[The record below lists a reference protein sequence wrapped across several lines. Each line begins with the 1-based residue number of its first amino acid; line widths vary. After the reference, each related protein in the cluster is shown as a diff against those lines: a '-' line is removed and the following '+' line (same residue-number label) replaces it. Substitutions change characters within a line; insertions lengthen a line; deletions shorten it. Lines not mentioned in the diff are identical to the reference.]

1 MEHKTE
7 KREITE
13 ELRESYIDYAM
24 SVIVSRAL
32 PDVRD
37 GMKPVQRRILWSMW
51 ESGLRASAR
60 HRKSAAVVGE
70 VLKSYHPHGD
80 APVYDALARMA
91 QNFSL
96 RYPLVNGQGNWGSV
110 DGDPPA
116 AMRYTECKL
125 SKISEELMM
134 DIEKE
139 TVGWRD
145 NYDNTQKEPLV
156 LPARIPHLLLNG
168 SVGIAVGMAT
178 NIPPH
183 NLGEVI
189 DAAIYL
195 IDNPRATTEDLMEIV
210 RGPDFPT
217 GGIIYDKKQIRE
229 AYTAGRGSITCRAV
243 AEIEERKGGQF
254 AIVITEI
261 PYQVNKSELVTK
273 MAELAQNKKIEG
285 IRDIRDESDREGM
298 RIVLELKQDVA
309 PQKALNQLYKYTDL
323 QKDFHLNMLALVDG
337 IRPQVLS
344 LEEVLQLYLE
354 HRKEVVKRR
363 AEFDLKKARE
373 RAHILEGLSKALDH
387 IDEVISTIKKSE
399 DKEAAK
405 KNIVKKFGF
414 TDIQADAILEMKL
427 QTLAALEHQKIDDEL
442 KEKKELIKE
451 LGLLLKS
458 PEKMLAVVKDELIKI
473 KDVYADERRT
483 RVVASGLEGFAE
495 EDLAQKEDVV
505 ITLSGSGY
513 IKRMSRTTF
522 KAQKRGGKGLIG
534 SNVSEEDFVSNFIGA
549 NTHDYVLF
557 FTNKGRVFQTK
568 GYEIPTGT
576 RTAKGKLIQ
585 NFLDIPQN
593 EHVTTLLSYPQNAKK
608 AELSLFMAT
617 KNGVVK
623 KTALSA
629 FDNVRRSGIIAIGL
643 TDGDELRWVR
653 LTDASGEAMLTTYKG
668 RSIRFKV
675 SDVRA
680 TGRAAGGVRGI
691 ALKPGDFVSGMDI
704 IRKGKPEGTGA
715 PKVLVV
721 TERGFGKQTTLV
733 SYKVQ
738 KRGGSGIKT
747 ARVSEKT
754 GGVVA
759 TKILTDETEILA
771 LSNRGQMIRT
781 EIKSIRTAGRDTS
794 GVKIMNVEPGDKV
807 TDAVCI

>member
-91 QNFSL
+91 QGFSL

-125 SKISEELMM
+125 SKIAEEMM
-134 DIEKE
+134 TDIEKE
-139 TVGWRD
+139 TVGWKD

-168 SVGIAVGMAT
+168 SMGIAVGMAT
-178 NIPPH
+178 SIPPH
-183 NLGEVI
+183 NLGEVV
-189 DAAIYL
+189 DAAVYL
-195 IDNPRATTEDLMEIV
+195 VDNPRATTEDLAEIV

-229 AYTAGRGSITCRAV
+229 AYAAGRGSITCRAA

-261 PYQVNKSELVTK
+261 PYQVNKAELVTK
-273 MAELAQNKKIEG
+273 MAALAQDRKIEG

-298 RIVLELKQDVA
+298 RIVLELKQEVS
-309 PQKALNQLYKYTDL
+309 PQKVLNQLYKHTDL

-337 IRPQVLS
+337 IQPQVLS
-344 LEEVLQLYLE
+344 LEEVLRHYLE

-363 AEFDLKKARE
+363 AEFDLKKAEE

-399 DKEAAK
+399 DKEDAK
-405 KNIVKKFGF
+405 KNLVKKFDF

-427 QTLAALEHQKIDDEL
+427 QTLAALERQKIDDEL
-442 KEKKELIKE
+442 KEKKGLIKE

-458 PEKMLAVVKDELIKI
+458 PEKMLAVVKDELAKV
-473 KDVYADERRT
+473 KDAYADERRT
-483 RVVASGLEGFAE
+483 KVVAGGLKDFAE
-495 EDLAQKEDVV
+495 EDLVQKEDVV
-505 ITLSGSGY
+505 ITLSGGGY
-513 IKRMSRTTF
+513 IKRMSHATF

-534 SNVSEEDFVSNFIGA
+534 SNVSEEDFLSHFISA

-568 GYEIPTGT
+568 GYEIPAGT
-576 RTAKGKLIQ
+576 RIAKGKLIQ

-593 EHVTTLLSYPQNAKK
+593 EHVTALLNYPQNAKK
-608 AELSLFMAT
+608 EGLSIFMT
-617 KNGVVK
+617 TRNGVVK
-623 KTALSA
+623 KTNLSE
-629 FDNVRRSGIIAIGL
+629 FDNLRRSGIIAIGL
-643 TDGDELRWVR
+643 VGDDELRWAHLIAPR
-653 LTDASGEAMLTTYKG
+653 GEVMLTTCKG
-668 RSIRFKV
+668 QAIRFKGA
-675 SDVRA
+675 DVR
-680 TGRAAGGVRGI
+680 TMGRTASGVRGI

-704 IRKGKPEGTGA
+704 IGEERPEGVGA
-715 PKVLVV
+715 PKVLVI
-721 TERGFGKQTTLV
+721 TERGLGKQTPLT

-738 KRGGSGIKT
+738 RRGGSGIKT
-747 ARVSEKT
+747 ARISPKT
-754 GGVVA
+754 GEVIA
-759 TKILTDETEILA
+759 TKILTNETEILA
-771 LSNRGQMIRT
+771 LSSKGQMIRT
-781 EIKSIRTAGRDTS
+781 YIKGIRTAGRDTS

-807 TDAVCI
+807 IDAVCI